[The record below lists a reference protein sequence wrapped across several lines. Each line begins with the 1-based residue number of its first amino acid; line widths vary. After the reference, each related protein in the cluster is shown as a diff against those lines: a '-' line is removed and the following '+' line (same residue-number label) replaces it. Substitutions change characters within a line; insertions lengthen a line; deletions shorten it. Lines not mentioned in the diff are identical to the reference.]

1 MSNSAIITAAGSGQ
15 RMKSSKKKQF
25 IEIGGKPILLHTL
38 DKFIQTQYFDSIFIT
53 CPASDI
59 VFLEDLLFCRYDF
72 NPAQISIIPG
82 GKRRQDSVYNA
93 LTIIDETTE
102 IVAIHDSVRPFVK
115 VSEIV
120 ESVELATKYGAV
132 TLAHPVKN
140 TIKQVEN
147 YQVIKTLD
155 RKNLWEIYTPQ
166 TFKVKLI
173 KKAHEFAQ
181 TKNLTVRDD
190 AELVEILGK
199 DVYVLEGSSE
209 NIKVTNQFDL
219 KIANMIL
226 KNRNR
231 KQINADEADKHR
243 SGK

>member
-15 RMKSSKKKQF
+15 RMNSSKKKQF
-25 IEIGGKPILLHTL
+25 IEIEGKPILLHTL
-38 DKFIQTQYFDSIFIT
+38 DKFIKAQCFNSIIIT
-53 CPASDI
+53 CPALD
-59 VFLEDLLFCRYDF
+59 VGFLEDLLFGKFDYER
-72 NPAQISIIPG
+72 NQISIIPG

-93 LTIIDETTE
+93 LKIIDETTE

-115 VSEIV
+115 VSEII
-120 ESVELATKYGAV
+120 ESVELAKKYGAV

-147 YQVIKTLD
+147 NHIIKTLD

-166 TFKVKLI
+166 TFKVMLI
-173 KKAHEFAQ
+173 KKAHEFARS
-181 TKNLTVRDD
+181 KNLTVRDD

-199 DVYVLEGSSE
+199 DVYVLKGSSE

-219 KIANMIL
+219 EIAKIIL
-226 KNRNR
+226 K
-231 KQINADEADKHR
+231 KQE
-243 SGK
+243 